1 MSEDV
6 VTKPESTTRQG
17 KGLPPEAY
25 EEIPGSDYQPY
36 VPAEATL
43 REFTLRAVIIG
54 IGVGVVFGA
63 ANAYLG
69 LKVGLT
75 VSASIPAA
83 VMGVAFF
90 RALKGGTILEGNMVQ
105 TVGSAGESLAAGV
118 IFTLPALFIFG
129 LSPSQ
134 LLIFT
139 LASLGGLLG
148 VLFMIPLRRYLI
160 RDEHGKLPYPEGT
173 ACAEVLAAGDTGGA
187 KARLLFAGL
196 GVGAIYQ
203 YFVNNNALSLW
214 RGDPSFRIRG
224 YPKAEFGID
233 ATPELLGVGYIIG
246 PRISAILFMGSA
258 VSWLVLIPLIATFG
272 ASAGTPLY
280 PETEAL
286 IRDMEPGEIWNRY
299 IRYVGAGAVA
309 FGGIITLVRALPTI
323 VGSFRMGMRGI
334 RESADQ
340 GSIKRTER
348 DLPFTTVIAGA
359 LGIALILALLP
370 ASFAPAGALGA
381 LLMVIFSFFFV
392 TVSSRI
398 VGLVGTS
405 SNPVSGMTIAT
416 LLLTALLFVALG
428 KTENAVGDPRM
439 AILLVGAIIAISAAI
454 AGDTSQDLKTGFLIG
469 ATPRR
474 QQIGEMIGV
483 LTAATV
489 MGSVLMVLHGGIGI
503 GSEELPAPQATLMAL
518 VIDGVVNADL
528 PWALVVAGIFL
539 AAMFE
544 MVGLPS
550 LVVAVGLYLPLS
562 LMSPILVGG
571 IVRLAIEKRHTA
583 RIDVLREKR
592 ENGVLFASGLI
603 AGAALVG
610 VIIAGLVFFGEQS
623 ALISAFQTAVTG
635 VTEGAGTAVSLIV
648 FGGLAGLLWYVAER
662 AHSGGEVT
670 EDLRRAEEM

>member
-6 VTKPESTTRQG
+6 LATPEPTTRQG

-36 VPAEATL
+36 VPPEADL

-54 IGVGVVFGA
+54 VLVGVVFGA

-129 LSPSQ
+129 MSPSQ

-187 KARLLFAGL
+187 KARLLFSGL
-196 GVGAIYQ
+196 GVGAVYQ

-246 PRISAILFMGSA
+246 P
-258 VSWLVLIPLIATFG
+258 PLIATFG

-323 VGSFRMGMRGI
+323 VGSFRMGIRGI

-340 GSIKRTER
+340 GAIKRTER
-348 DLPFTTVIAGA
+348 DLPFTTVLAGA

-370 ASFAPAGALGA
+370 ASFAPAGLLGA
-381 LLMVIFSFFFV
+381 ILMVIFSFFFV

-416 LLLTALLFVALG
+416 LLLTALLYVALG
-428 KTENAVGDPRM
+428 RTENTVGDPRM

-454 AGDTSQDLKTGFLIG
+454 AGDTSQDLKTGFLLG

-539 AAMFE
+539 AAVFE

-571 IVRLAIEKRHTA
+571 IVRLAIEKRHAA

-648 FGGLAGLLWYVAER
+648 FSGLAGLLWYVAER

>member
-1 MSEDV
+1 M
-6 VTKPESTTRQG
+6 
-17 KGLPPEAY
+17 PPEAY

-36 VPAEATL
+36 VPPEADL

-54 IGVGVVFGA
+54 VLVGVVFGA

-129 LSPSQ
+129 MSPSQ

-187 KARLLFAGL
+187 KARLLFSGL
-196 GVGAIYQ
+196 GVGAVYQ

-286 IRDMEPGEIWNRY
+286 IRDMEPGEIW
-299 IRYVGAGAVA
+299 
-309 FGGIITLVRALPTI
+309 ITLVRALPTI
-323 VGSFRMGMRGI
+323 VGSFRMGIRGI

-340 GSIKRTER
+340 GAIKRTER
-348 DLPFTTVIAGA
+348 DLPFTTVLAGA

-370 ASFAPAGALGA
+370 ASFAPAGLLGA
-381 LLMVIFSFFFV
+381 ILMVIFSFFFV

-416 LLLTALLFVALG
+416 LLLTALLYVALG
-428 KTENAVGDPRM
+428 RTENTVGDPRM

-454 AGDTSQDLKTGFLIG
+454 AGDTSQDLKTGFLLG

-539 AAMFE
+539 AAVFE

-571 IVRLAIEKRHTA
+571 IVRLAIEKRHAA

-648 FGGLAGLLWYVAER
+648 FSGLAGLLWYVAER

>member
-6 VTKPESTTRQG
+6 LATPEPTTRQG

-25 EEIPGSDYQPY
+25 EEIPGSEYQPY
-36 VPAEATL
+36 VPAEVEM

-54 IGVGVVFGA
+54 VLVGVVFGA

-90 RALKGGTILEGNMVQ
+90 RVLKGGTILEGNMVQ

-129 LSPSQ
+129 MSPSQ

-187 KARLLFAGL
+187 KARLLFSGL

-286 IRDMEPGEIWNRY
+286 IRDMEPGDIWNRY

-323 VGSFRMGMRGI
+323 VGSFRMGIRGI

-340 GSIKRTER
+340 SEIKRTER
-348 DLPFTTVIAGA
+348 DLSFTTVLVGA
-359 LGIALILALLP
+359 LGIAVILALLP
-370 ASFAPAGALGA
+370 ASFAPAGVLGA
-381 LLMVIFSFFFV
+381 ILMVIFSFFFV

-416 LLLTALLFVALG
+416 LLLTALLYVALG
-428 KTENAVGDPRM
+428 RTENTAVDPRM
-439 AILLVGAIIAISAAI
+439 GILLVGAIIAISAAI
-454 AGDTSQDLKTGFLIG
+454 AGDTSQDLKTGFLLG

-503 GSEELPAPQATLMAL
+503 GTEELPAPQATLMAL
-518 VIDGVVNADL
+518 VIEGVVNADL

-571 IVRLAIEKRHTA
+571 VVRLLIEKRHAA

-635 VTEGAGTAVSLIV
+635 VTDGAGTAVSLIV
-648 FGGLAGLLWYVAER
+648 FGALAGSLWYVAER
-662 AHSGGEVT
+662 AHSGDEVT

>member
-6 VTKPESTTRQG
+6 VTTPESTTRQG

-43 REFTLRAVIIG
+43 PEFTLRAVIIG
-54 IGVGVVFGA
+54 ILVGVVFGA

-90 RALKGGTILEGNMVQ
+90 RVLKGGSILEGNMVQ

-129 LSPSQ
+129 LAPSQ

-139 LASLGGLLG
+139 LAALGGLLG

-187 KARLLFAGL
+187 KARLLFSGL
-196 GVGAIYQ
+196 GVGAVYQ

-246 PRISAILFMGSA
+246 PRIAAILFMGSA

-280 PETEAL
+280 PETQAL
-286 IRDMEPGEIWNRY
+286 IRDMEPGDIWNRY

-340 GSIKRTER
+340 GAIKRTER

-370 ASFAPAGALGA
+370 ASFAPAGAIGA
-381 LLMVIFSFFFV
+381 ILMVVFSFFFV

-428 KTENAVGDPRM
+428 RTENAVGDPRM

-571 IVRLAIEKRHTA
+571 MVRLAIEKRHAA

-623 ALISAFQTAVTG
+623 ALINAFQTAVTG

>member
-1 MSEDV
+1 MNEDV
-6 VTKPESTTRQG
+6 RTTPESTTRQG

-43 REFTLRAVIIG
+43 REFTLRAVVIG
-54 IGVGVVFGA
+54 ILVGVVFGA

-370 ASFAPAGALGA
+370 ASFAPVGALGA
-381 LLMVIFSFFFV
+381 ILMVIFSFFFV

-428 KTENAVGDPRM
+428 RTENAVGDPRM

-489 MGSVLMVLHGGIGI
+489 MGSVLMILHGGIGI

-518 VIDGVVNADL
+518 VIEGVVNADL

-539 AAMFE
+539 AAVFE

-571 IVRLAIEKRHTA
+571 IVRLAIEKRHAA

-623 ALISAFQTAVTG
+623 VLISAFQTAVTG

>member
-6 VTKPESTTRQG
+6 VTTPESTTRKG

-43 REFTLRAVIIG
+43 PEFTLRAVIIG
-54 IGVGVVFGA
+54 ILVGVVFGA

-90 RALKGGTILEGNMVQ
+90 RVLKGGSILEGNMVQ

-129 LSPSQ
+129 MSPSQ

-187 KARLLFAGL
+187 KARLLFSGL

-246 PRISAILFMGSA
+246 PRIAAILFMGSA

-272 ASAGTPLY
+272 ASASTPLY

-286 IRDMEPGEIWNRY
+286 IRNMEPGDIWNRY

-323 VGSFRMGMRGI
+323 VGSFRMGIRGI

-340 GSIKRTER
+340 GAIKRTER
-348 DLPFTTVIAGA
+348 DLPFTTVLAGA
-359 LGIALILALLP
+359 LGIAVILALLP
-370 ASFAPAGALGA
+370 ASFAPVGPLGA
-381 LLMVIFSFFFV
+381 ILMVIFSFFFV

-416 LLLTALLFVALG
+416 LLLTALLYVALG
-428 KTENAVGDPRM
+428 RTENTVGDPRM

-571 IVRLAIEKRHTA
+571 IVRLAIEKRHAA

-623 ALISAFQTAVTG
+623 GLINAFQTAVTG

-662 AHSGGEVT
+662 AHSGGEVS

>member
-1 MSEDV
+1 
-6 VTKPESTTRQG
+6 
-17 KGLPPEAY
+17 
-25 EEIPGSDYQPY
+25 
-36 VPAEATL
+36 
-43 REFTLRAVIIG
+43 
-54 IGVGVVFGA
+54 
-63 ANAYLG
+63 
-69 LKVGLT
+69 
-75 VSASIPAA
+75 
-83 VMGVAFF
+83 
-90 RALKGGTILEGNMVQ
+90 
-105 TVGSAGESLAAGV
+105 
-118 IFTLPALFIFG
+118 
-129 LSPSQ
+129 
-134 LLIFT
+134 
-139 LASLGGLLG
+139 
-148 VLFMIPLRRYLI
+148 
-160 RDEHGKLPYPEGT
+160 
-173 ACAEVLAAGDTGGA
+173 
-187 KARLLFAGL
+187 
-196 GVGAIYQ
+196 
-203 YFVNNNALSLW
+203 
-214 RGDPSFRIRG
+214 
-224 YPKAEFGID
+224 
-233 ATPELLGVGYIIG
+233 
-246 PRISAILFMGSA
+246 
-258 VSWLVLIPLIATFG
+258 
-272 ASAGTPLY
+272 
-280 PETEAL
+280 
-286 IRDMEPGEIWNRY
+286 MEPGEIWNRY

-323 VGSFRMGMRGI
+323 VGSFRMGIRGI

-340 GSIKRTER
+340 GAIKRTER
-348 DLPFTTVIAGA
+348 DLPFTTVLAGA

-370 ASFAPAGALGA
+370 ASFAPAGLLGA
-381 LLMVIFSFFFV
+381 ILMVIFSFFFV

-416 LLLTALLFVALG
+416 LLLTALLYVALG
-428 KTENAVGDPRM
+428 RTENTVGDPRM

-454 AGDTSQDLKTGFLIG
+454 AGDTSQDLKTGFLLG

-539 AAMFE
+539 AAVFE

-571 IVRLAIEKRHTA
+571 IVRLAIEKRHAA

-648 FGGLAGLLWYVAER
+648 FSGLAGLLWYVAER

>member
-6 VTKPESTTRQG
+6 LATPEPTTRQG

-36 VPAEATL
+36 VPPEADL
-43 REFTLRAVIIG
+43 REFTLRAVVIG
-54 IGVGVVFGA
+54 VLVGVVFGA

-118 IFTLPALFIFG
+118 IFTIPALFIFG
-129 LSPSQ
+129 MAPSQ

-148 VLFMIPLRRYLI
+148 VLFMVPLRRYLI

-187 KARLLFAGL
+187 KARLLFSGL
-196 GVGAIYQ
+196 GVGAVYQ
-203 YFVNNNALSLW
+203 YFVNNNALSFW

-233 ATPELLGVGYIIG
+233 
-246 PRISAILFMGSA
+246 
-258 VSWLVLIPLIATFG
+258 PLIATFG

-323 VGSFRMGMRGI
+323 VGSFRMGIRGI

-348 DLPFTTVIAGA
+348 DLPFTTVLAGA
-359 LGIALILALLP
+359 LGIAVILALLP

-381 LLMVIFSFFFV
+381 ILMVIFSFFFV

-416 LLLTALLFVALG
+416 LLLTALLYVALG
-428 KTENAVGDPRM
+428 RTENAVGDPRM

-454 AGDTSQDLKTGFLIG
+454 AGDTSQDLKTGFLLG

-571 IVRLAIEKRHTA
+571 VVRLAIEKRHAA

-648 FGGLAGLLWYVAER
+648 FGALAGTLWYVAER

>member
-6 VTKPESTTRQG
+6 VTTPEPTTRQG

-43 REFTLRAVIIG
+43 PEFTLRAVIIG
-54 IGVGVVFGA
+54 ILVGVVFGA

-90 RALKGGTILEGNMVQ
+90 RVLKGGSILEGNMVQ

-129 LSPSQ
+129 LAPSQ

-139 LASLGGLLG
+139 LAALGGLLG

-187 KARLLFAGL
+187 KARLLFSGL
-196 GVGAIYQ
+196 GVGAVYQ

-246 PRISAILFMGSA
+246 PRIAAILFMGSA

-280 PETEAL
+280 PETQAL
-286 IRDMEPGEIWNRY
+286 IRDMEPGDIWNRY

-340 GSIKRTER
+340 GAIKRTER

-381 LLMVIFSFFFV
+381 ILMVVFSFFFV

-428 KTENAVGDPRM
+428 RTENTVGDPRM

-571 IVRLAIEKRHTA
+571 MVRLAIEKRHAA

>member
-1 MSEDV
+1 MSEEV
-6 VTKPESTTRQG
+6 RVEEPPRRA

-25 EEIPGSDYQPY
+25 EEIPGTDYVPY
-36 VPAEATL
+36 VPASETL
-43 REFTLRAVIIG
+43 PEFTLRAVLIG
-54 IGVGVVFGA
+54 ALVGVVFGA

-90 RALKGGTILEGNMVQ
+90 RAVKGGSVLEGNMVQ

-118 IFTLPALFIFG
+118 IFTIPALFIFG
-129 LSPSQ
+129 LDPGQ

-139 LASLGGLLG
+139 LAALGGLLG

-160 RDEHGKLPYPEGT
+160 RDEHGRLPYPEGT
-173 ACAEVLAAGDTGGA
+173 ACAEVLAAGDTGGEKA
-187 KARLLFAGL
+187 KLLFSGL
-196 GVGAIYQ
+196 GIGAVYQ
-203 YFVNNNALSLW
+203 YLVNNNGLSLW
-214 RGDPSFRIRG
+214 EGDPSFRIRG
-224 YPKAEFGID
+224 YPKAEVGLA

-246 PRISAILFMGSA
+246 PKIAAILFMGSA
-258 VSWLVLIPLIATFG
+258 ISWLVLIPLIATFG
-272 ASAGTPLY
+272 AGAQVPLY

-286 IRDMEPGEIWNRY
+286 IRDMEPGQLWNRY
-299 IRYVGAGAVA
+299 IRYIGAGAVA
-309 FGGIITLVRALPTI
+309 FGGIITLVKALPTI
-323 VGSFRMGMRGI
+323 VGSFRMGVRGMREAAAGEVAI
-334 RESADQ
+334 
-340 GSIKRTER
+340 RTEN
-348 DLPFTTVIAGA
+348 DLPFQWVLLGA
-359 LGIALILALLP
+359 LGIAVVLAVLP
-370 ASFAPAGALGA
+370 ASLAPVGPLGA
-381 LLMVIFSFFFV
+381 ILMIVFSFFFV

-416 LLLTALLFVALG
+416 LLMTALLFVALG
-428 KTENAVGDPRM
+428 RTENAIGDPRLP
-439 AILLVGAIIAISAAI
+439 ILLVGAVIAISAAI

-474 QQIGEMIGV
+474 QQFGEMIGV
-483 LTAATV
+483 LTSATV
-489 MGSVLMVLHGGIGI
+489 MGAVLLVLHGGIGI
-503 GSEELPAPQATLMAL
+503 GSAELPAPQATLMAL

-528 PWALVVAGIFL
+528 PWSLVIAGIFI
-539 AAMFE
+539 AAFFE

-571 IVRLAIEKRHTA
+571 VVRLAVEKRNA
-583 RIDVLREKR
+583 ERIDVLREKR
-592 ENGVLFASGLI
+592 ESGVLLASGLI

-610 VIIAGLVFFGEQS
+610 VIIAALVFFADQS
-623 ALISAFQTAVTG
+623 AAVAGFQRAVTG

-648 FGGLAGLLWYVAER
+648 FGALAALLWWVAEN
-662 AHSGGEVT
+662 AQVGGDIT
-670 EDLRRAEEM
+670 DDLERAEEM